1 MLILQKIH
9 KKVMTRAKKIIKQY
23 MKEMGVTQQELA
35 YKIGIHP
42 VTLNR
47 NLKKGNFS
55 QKTLQA
61 LSYIFAEW
69 ENKPLSV
76 DVSRAMKN
84 MEIKGE
90 INLMSECVEINNYED
105 IKRLNDNLD
114 KINKILEK
122 IKIDS
127 TNPEN
132 QKVFLDLNFFNCS
145 SISTLDVKDIDTWKK
160 LFNNDLVFR
169 QVLLNPCFYG
179 KNFEITNIPYYSLE
193 SLNLPDSLSASLVWE
208 IADYIKERIGRLLT
222 QLRNNKLK
230 ELK

>member
-9 KKVMTRAKKIIKQY
+9 KRVMTRAIKIIKQY

-90 INLMSECVEINNYED
+90 INLMSECVKINNYED

-132 QKVFLDLNFFNCS
+132 QKVFLDLTFFNCS

-179 KNFEITNIPYYSLE
+179 KNFEITCIPYYLLE
-193 SLNLPDSLSASLVWE
+193 SLNLPDSLSALLETE
-208 IADYIKERIGRLLT
+208 IRNYTFEKIGRLLT

-230 ELK
+230 ENK